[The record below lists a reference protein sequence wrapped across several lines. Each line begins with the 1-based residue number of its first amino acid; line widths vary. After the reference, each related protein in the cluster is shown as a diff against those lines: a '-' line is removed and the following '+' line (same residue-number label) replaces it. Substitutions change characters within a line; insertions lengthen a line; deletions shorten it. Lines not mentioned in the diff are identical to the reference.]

1 MWTLGVLVQTLFRS
15 FSESLKK
22 KRLKL
27 SVLLL
32 RHHLNGEWGR
42 AQLITDL
49 VECRP
54 FLFQDVQ
61 ADVAVVVHVRMEAGS
76 GELDCG
82 RLVGVTWQR
91 NVGSC

>member
-1 MWTLGVLVQTLFRS
+1 M
-15 FSESLKK
+15 
-22 KRLKL
+22 
-27 SVLLL
+27 
-32 RHHLNGEWGR
+32 EWGR
-42 AQLITDL
+42 NTDL

-82 RLVGVTWQR
+82 RLVGITYEGYV
-91 NVGSC
+91 SI

>member
-32 RHHLNGEWGR
+32 RHHLNGKWGR

-82 RLVGVTWQR
+82 RLVGITCEGYV
-91 NVGSC
+91 SI

>member
-32 RHHLNGEWGR
+32 RHHLYSR
-42 AQLITDL
+42 PLLTTDL

-82 RLVGVTWQR
+82 RLVGITWQR
-91 NVGSC
+91 NIGA

>member
-22 KRLKL
+22 RLKL

-32 RHHLNGEWGR
+32 RHHLYRTREGPHTTTT
-42 AQLITDL
+42 ITDL

-61 ADVAVVVHVRMEAGS
+61 ADVAVVVHIGMEAG
-76 GELDCG
+76 GRKLDCG
-82 RLVGVTWQR
+82 RLVWVP
-91 NVGSC
+91 